1 MAKNFIK
8 RENEKHW
15 AIFPLVIQ
23 INEDKWSFSLP
34 CVLIF
39 RHVSYVIHLYSN
51 VHPTCLEQW
60 ASPQSQLKRSIY
72 LLSCVTLHS
81 PQQTW
86 PQYCEFAHKLIHKLP
101 KRYLPILTHKESQN
115 SLALLKTIAKGVKR
129 LNKSNFF
136 FS

>member
-1 MAKNFIK
+1 MIFFIAMCF
-8 RENEKHW
+8 N
-15 AIFPLVIQ
+15 I
-23 INEDKWSFSLP
+23 SP
-34 CVLIF
+34 CLI
-39 RHVSYVIHLYSN
+39 RNPLYSN

-101 KRYLPILTHKESQN
+101 KRYLPILTHKKARIA
-115 SLALLKTIAKGVKR
+115 SLD
-129 LNKSNFF
+129 
-136 FS
+136 